1 MIAAFILVI
10 SAAALGQFA
19 VYSWRAGVLSA
30 AGQPISE
37 RTAAAMG
44 ISSNSLQSE
53 DFATLQSLHNVCPGL
68 EEASRQLRLVTA
80 YYHTVRSLGRLF
92 GSLSPT
98 CGAWANREQATCTR
112 YVAVSIDQRL
122 RNNQAQLASVCSY

>member
-19 VYSWRAGVLSA
+19 VYSWRAGVLCA

-37 RTAAAMG
+37 QTVAAMG

-68 EEASRQLRLVTA
+68 EETSRQLRLVTA
-80 YYHTVRSLGRLF
+80 YYHAVRSLGRLF

-98 CGAWANREQATCTR
+98 CGAWANRELATCTR

-122 RNNQAQLASVCSY
+122 RNNQAQLASLCSY